1 MKTRAW
7 RTLSALSLGAF
18 LLSGAVA
25 YAAAQGDDYQE
36 KECIQGCQE
45 DTDLCSKMCKEHAGA
60 AANICVDACKKQQKT
75 CVKECKEPADEG
87 N

>member
-1 MKTRAW
+1 MKARVW
-7 RTLSALSLGAF
+7 RSLSALSLGAF
-18 LLSGAVA
+18 LVA
-25 YAAAQGDDYQE
+25 GGVALAADQGNDYEQ
-36 KECIQGCQE
+36 KECIQSCQD

-60 AANICVDACKKQQKT
+60 AAGMCVDACKKQQKT